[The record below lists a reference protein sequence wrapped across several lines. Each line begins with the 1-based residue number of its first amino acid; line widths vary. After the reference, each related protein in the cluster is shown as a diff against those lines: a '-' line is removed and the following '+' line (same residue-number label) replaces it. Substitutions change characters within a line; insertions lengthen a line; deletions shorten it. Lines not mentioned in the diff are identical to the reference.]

1 MGFVAADVYRSYA
14 FAQFARYTVFGV
26 VDDGNQ
32 RFRGFAF
39 QCVIDNIDA
48 VIGFAF
54 MVAEFNAEGLHIVFI
69 NIQAFDGIAANG
81 KFTRYVAFEIAEL
94 GIGHQLDGGIA
105 VVDDFVGKVV
115 SVAIVFFQSEIRI
128 LHDGITL
135 NPHII
140 HYKLAVIYADA
151 VQTVAVGLVVGNGN
165 VVAVVDVQ
173 PFSVVVV
180 GFIIGKSDA
189 VIITARHGSNAVAGA
204 AVGFMTVAF

>member
-1 MGFVAADVYRSYA
+1 M
-14 FAQFARYTVFGV
+14 
-26 VDDGNQ
+26 
-32 RFRGFAF
+32 
-39 QCVIDNIDA
+39 
-48 VIGFAF
+48 
-54 MVAEFNAEGLHIVFI
+54 
-69 NIQAFDGIAANG
+69 
-81 KFTRYVAFEIAEL
+81 
-94 GIGHQLDGGIA
+94 
-105 VVDDFVGKVV
+105 VDDFVGKVV
-115 SVAIVFFQSEIRI
+115 SVAIVFFQSEICI

-189 VIITARHGSNAVAGA
+189 VIITARHGSNAVTGA

>member
-1 MGFVAADVYRSYA
+1 MGFVAADVYRAYA
-14 FAQFARYTVFGV
+14 FAQFARYTIFGV

-32 RFRGFAF
+32 RFGGFAF
-39 QCVIDNIDA
+39 QCVIDNIDV
-48 VIGFAF
+48 VIGFTF

-69 NIQAFDGIAANG
+69 NIQAFDVIAANG
-81 KFTRYVAFEIAEL
+81 KFTRHVAFEIAEL